1 MSRLP
6 PSIAKHL
13 KPAHQPQRPQQAHG
27 DIEEALSRAK
37 AHYDK
42 GEFAP
47 ANRLCIAA
55 LTKDPVNVRAL
66 LLAGSIARA
75 LSDHELALA
84 LLNRAVAL
92 RPGSGETRLVL
103 GATYFEARRWDD
115 AVRELEKTLALKPNN
130 VEAICM
136 LAKAHTEAGRA
147 DVALALFEKATRL
160 QPSRPSLRLD
170 HANALIALGRMDEAT
185 DLLRVGIAHGYDVA
199 DSYSTMADIHKFSD
213 RPVELDAILETLREP
228 RRSDAELVKLHHAA
242 GKILNDIGSHD
253 EAVDHF
259 QQSKLLSGHGFNLQQ
274 FRIQVDSLSAIFTPE
289 LLKSKSG
296 FGDPSAVPVF
306 IVGMPRSGTTLTEQV
321 CASHPSVH
329 GAGELGAIYNLS
341 LRAGYVRPPDGSIQK
356 PLQALTAAELQSMAA
371 NYLDRLKNIAP
382 GAARV
387 IDKMPHNFLVIG
399 MIALLFP
406 NAGIIHCTRN
416 PIDNCLS
423 CFFNTF
429 NEMHGYNTDLRT
441 LGLYYREYHRLMR
454 HWDALLPG
462 RIYECNYETM
472 IADQEG
478 ESRRLIDFLGLPWD
492 DACLRF
498 YETDRSVTT
507 PSRWQVRQPIYKTSV
522 KRWKKYENKIQPLI
536 EALGDLADLEK
547 AQKAQS

>member
-13 KPAHQPQRPQQAHG
+13 KPARQPQRPQQAHG
-27 DIEEALSRAK
+27 DIEDALRRAK
-37 AHYDK
+37 EHHDR

-47 ANRLCIAA
+47 ANRLCVAVLA
-55 LTKDPVNVRAL
+55 KDPANVRAL
-66 LLAGSIARA
+66 LLAASLARG
-75 LSDHELALA
+75 LNDLGLALV

-92 RPGSGETRLVL
+92 RPGSAETRLVL
-103 GATYFEARRWDD
+103 ASTCMEAKNCED
-115 AVRELEKTLALKPNN
+115 AIPHLEQALTLKPDN
-130 VEAICM
+130 VEALCM
-136 LAKAHTEAGRA
+136 LGRAFTQAGRA
-147 DVALALFEKATRL
+147 ELALAQFEKAARL
-160 QPSRPSLRLD
+160 RPGHPPLRLD

-185 DLLRVGIAHGYDVA
+185 DVLRKGIAQGHEVA
-199 DSYSTMADIHKFSD
+199 ASYRTLADIHKFSV
-213 RPVELDAILETLREP
+213 RPVELDAILERLRQSGLP
-228 RRSDAELVKLHHAA
+228 GPDRVKLHHAA
-242 GKILNDIGSHD
+242 GKILNDIGSYD

-259 QQSKLLSGHGFNLQQ
+259 QQSKLASGNDFDINQ
-274 FRIQVDSLSAIFTPE
+274 FRRDVDTLVASFTPE
-289 LLKSKSG
+289 SLHSKSG
-296 FGDPSAVPVF
+296 FGDPSEVPVF

-321 CASHPSVH
+321 CASHPAVF
-329 GAGELGAIYNLS
+329 GAGELNEIS
-341 LRAGYVRPPDGSIQK
+341 TIVQRAGYTRPPDGSIK
-356 PLQALTAAELQSMAA
+356 APIQALTEAKVREMTAQYLGFLQGKSH
-371 NYLDRLKNIAP
+371 D
-382 GAARV
+382 AARI
-387 IDKMPHNFLVIG
+387 IDKMPHNFRQIG

-406 NAGIIHCTRN
+406 NARIIHCTRD

-429 NEMHGYNTDLRT
+429 NEKHGYNTDLRT
-441 LGLYYREYHRLMR
+441 LGLYYREYRRLMR

-472 IADQEG
+472 IADQEA

-498 YETDRSVTT
+498 YEADRSVTT

-536 EALGDLADLEK
+536 EALGDLADV
-547 AQKAQS
+547 